1 MCQARASVWNISGIF
16 LLALAGCQTPPPRVV
31 TVREPVDVPVVIA
44 APCKATLPPRPD
56 VLTDDQILA
65 LPDGDALRAL
75 RRRDLQWQAYAAEL
89 AAELR
94 ACGVMPQPP

>member
-31 TVREPVDVPVVIA
+31 TVREPIEVPVVVA
-44 APCKATLPPRPD
+44 APCKAALPPRPAL
-56 VLTDDQILA
+56 LTDEEILA

-75 RRRDLQWQAYAAEL
+75 RRRDLQLQAYAAEL

-94 ACGVMPQPP
+94 ACGAMPQAP